1 MTIDFKE
8 VDRAQISIGKHWTHA
23 KPPDR
28 PGEAGEAPA
37 PAPPP
42 ERPKVLAAAP
52 AMAVKP
58 RSYEFKRAARPSIP
72 TSDMLTGLEIRLS
85 DIHIIEN
92 GVTAFGPFGKT
103 ANLYLLSISVDD
115 LGGGP
120 QAVTVKGFPGVKD
133 DEHLLVD
140 SSAYYWKAVK
150 KNDRTPGQI
159 RLLATIIKSREGI
172 RDIGNALV
180 QLQKRDDYQTIVRS
194 ILSAAAPGAPAV
206 EQALFSMAN
215 LVGTVLGRIEDKPL
229 YTTSLSFTDIHGD
242 FDELGEH
249 RTVHSTDKA
258 EVAVSL
264 TVRDVGRATD

>member
-1 MTIDFKE
+1 MSIDFND
-8 VDRAQISIGKHWTHA
+8 VDRAQISIGPHYTRA
-23 KPPDR
+23 RPSDR

-42 ERPKVLAAAP
+42 ERPKILAAAP
-52 AMAVKP
+52 KMTA
-58 RSYEFKRAARPSIP
+58 RSYNFTRAAHPSIP

-115 LGGGP
+115 IGGGP
-120 QAVTVKGFPGVKD
+120 QAVTVKGFPGVRD

-150 KNDRTPGQI
+150 RNDRTPGQI

-180 QLQKRDDYQTIVRS
+180 QLQKRDDYQNIVKS
-194 ILSAAAPGAPAV
+194 ILSAAAPGSSAV
-206 EQALFSMAN
+206 EQALFSMAS
-215 LVGTVLGRIEDKPL
+215 LVGSILGNIEDKPL
-229 YTTSLSFTDIHGD
+229 YTTSVSFTDIHGD
-242 FDELGEH
+242 FDQLGEH
-249 RTVHSTDKA
+249 TTKHGTGKA
-258 EVAVSL
+258 SMDVSL
-264 TVRDVGRATD
+264 TVRDVGRATE

>member
-1 MTIDFKE
+1 MSIDFND
-8 VDRAQISIGKHWTHA
+8 VDRAQIRIGRTLTHA
-23 KPPDR
+23 KPSDR
-28 PGEAGEAPA
+28 PGEAGEAPV
-37 PAPPP
+37 PPPPP
-42 ERPKVLAAAP
+42 ERPNVPVAAP
-52 AMAVKP
+52 SLAVKP
-58 RSYEFKRAARPSIP
+58 RSYNFTRAARPSIP

-85 DIHIIEN
+85 DIRIIEN

-120 QAVTVKGFPGVKD
+120 QAVTVKGFPGVRD
-133 DEHLLVD
+133 DEHLLVN

-150 KNDRTPGQI
+150 RDDRTPGQI

-180 QLQKRDDYQTIVRS
+180 QLQKRDDYQNIVKN

-206 EQALFSMAN
+206 EQALFSIAN
-215 LVGTVLGRIEDKPL
+215 LVGTVMGRIEDKPL

-242 FDELGEH
+242 FDQLGEH
-249 RTVHSTDKA
+249 RTVHTTDKA

-264 TVRDVGRATD
+264 TVRDMGRATD

>member
-1 MTIDFKE
+1 MQIDFKE
-8 VDRAQISIGKHWTHA
+8 VDRAQISIGKHYTHA
-23 KPPDR
+23 RPPER
-28 PGEAGEAPA
+28 PKEAGEAPA
-37 PAPPP
+37 PAHPP
-42 ERPKVLAAAP
+42 ERPDVPDAAP
-52 AMAVKP
+52 KMTA
-58 RSYEFKRAARPSIP
+58 RSYNFTRAARPSIP

-120 QAVTVKGFPGVKD
+120 QAVTVKGFPGVRD

-150 KNDRTPGQI
+150 RNDRTPGQI

-172 RDIGNALV
+172 RDIGGALV
-180 QLQKRDDYQTIVRS
+180 QLQKRDDYQNIVKS
-194 ILSAAAPGAPAV
+194 ILSVAAPGAAGV

-215 LVGTVLGRIEDKPL
+215 LVGTIMGKIEDKPL
-229 YTTSLSFTDIHGD
+229 YTTSVSFTDIHGD
-242 FDELGEH
+242 FDQLGEH
-249 RTVHSTDKA
+249 ETVHGTDKA
-258 EVAVSL
+258 RMKVTL